1 MSKRLKY
8 LLVAVSALV
17 AVSLSFA
24 VESFYESRN
33 EVPEWENPKEFKE
46 DVFVF
51 ARLRYSS
58 WGRGNRWA
66 TDYPDSDLNFSYRLQ
81 QMTTTKVDPNPVIVD
96 FTDPEI
102 VNYPFLYVVEPGQ
115 MDLSDQEIA
124 GARKYMDNGGFV
136 LIDDFWGNNALENLK
151 WNFKK
156 IYPDRE
162 FVELDI
168 SHPIF
173 HMVYEFDEKPQVPA
187 INVAINGRYQGITWE
202 FGEEGRIVH
211 YQALHDEKGRMVA
224 LLCHNTDLG
233 DGWEREGESKWYFK
247 EFSEKKAFPMGVN
260 IVTYL
265 MTH

>member
-1 MSKRLKY
+1 MPKKMKY
-8 LLVAVSALV
+8 ILASFSIVL
-17 AVSLSFA
+17 AVSLAFG

-33 EVPEWENPKEFKE
+33 EVPEWENPKEFKD

-102 VNYPFLYVVEPGQ
+102 INYPFLYVVEPGQ
-115 MDLSDQEIA
+115 MDLSDGEIE

-136 LIDDFWGNNALENLK
+136 LIDDFWGENALENLK

-156 IYPDRE
+156 IYPERE
-162 FVELDI
+162 FVELDV

-173 HMVYEFDEKPQVPA
+173 NIVYQFDEKPQVPA
-187 INVAINGRYQGITWE
+187 INVALNGRYQGITWE
-202 FGEEGRIVH
+202 GPDENRIVH
-211 YQALHDEKGRMVA
+211 YQGLYDDQGRMVA